1 MKKKSRFL
9 TGLLSA
15 VMALSLF
22 ALPAAA
28 ADSNSNKVPTIP
40 DWENKKGSITINK
53 YDYDT
58 TLGDGALDDGEHAAT
73 DDKAKNP
80 MDGVSFTIYKVETK
94 EWLEKYYTGT
104 NADSTKQ
111 PRVDDYYK
119 DGKLLKTV
127 ASTDQYT
134 DKTANGGKL
143 VFSNL
148 ELGLYLVV
156 ETGKPDYVTK
166 AVSPFLVSV
175 PMTSVDKTSWLY
187 DIIVNP
193 KNSATY
199 GKAILQ
205 KQGVQAGN
213 IINEMEGYTFELYK
227 WSNNGWVKIEN
238 PPKNSVDNADTANP
252 YNLTTN
258 ANGRIV
264 VDNLTKGIYC
274 FIETGVNANG
284 GYILDANTAYGFS
297 IDDSGAMVTV
307 PEADRKDSGPNN
319 TTIVYSAV
327 DNATLT
333 VDNYKPDF
341 NKSVTKN
348 DGTVSDN
355 KTNSADY
362 SVDEKIPYTL
372 TIDVPENIAKLNTF
386 KVTDTTSK
394 DQLLHDVS
402 SVKVSGQDDVAN
414 TYWKKDTDYTITT
427 ISDDGK
433 DGFVIDF
440 KAVTD
445 KKIDNYA
452 GKKVTITYYATL
464 QANAIIAG
472 EGNLNTADLEYSN
485 KTNVTDDDDKP
496 NKIVDKAVIY
506 TFKTGIKKTDE
517 NGNKLPEDVYFDLYK
532 DVTDV
537 KNQEYGTTRIITGAD
552 AKKLGLDGTKRWYK
566 VNADKVHTDTNGELT
581 FEGLSN
587 GTYKLVET
595 KTATGYNLL
604 SAPVDVKLA
613 VEYVTTWQGDKV
625 YNNKDELIKRTEH
638 TTKYNGNENYTFTQ
652 IKVINRKGFD
662 LPVTGG
668 FGTLLFS
675 GIGALL
681 VVGGVGVLMSTKKK
695 KGNT

>member
-28 ADSNSNKVPTIP
+28 ADSNKVPTIP

-58 TLGDGALDDGEHAAT
+58 TSGDGALDDGEHAAT

-104 NADSTKQ
+104 NADSKKQ
-111 PRVDDYYK
+111 PKVEDYYK

-127 ASTDQYT
+127 ASTDQHT
-134 DKTANGGKL
+134 DTTANGGKL
-143 VFSNL
+143 VFRNL

-213 IINEMEGYTFELYK
+213 TIKEMEGYTFNLYK
-227 WSNNGWVKIEN
+227 WSSNAWVEIKN
-238 PPKNSVDNADTANP
+238 PPKNSVDNADTDNP

-258 ANGRIV
+258 VSGQIV

-284 GYILDANTAYGFS
+284 GYILDADTAYGFS
-297 IDDSGAMVTV
+297 IDDKGAMVVV

-333 VDNYKPDF
+333 VVNYKPDF
-341 NKSVTKN
+341 NKSTTQK
-348 DGTVSDN
+348 DGTVSDKEKN
-355 KTNSADY
+355 DADY
-362 SVDEKIPYTL
+362 SIGEKIPYTL
-372 TIDVPENIAKLNTF
+372 TIDVPENITKLNTF
-386 KVTDTTSK
+386 KVTDTTDK
-394 DQLLHDVS
+394 NQLLHDVN
-402 SVKVSGQDDVAN
+402 SVKISGQDDESN
-414 TYWKKDTDYTITT
+414 TYWTTNVDYTIAPIT
-427 ISDDGK
+427 DDGNN

-440 KAVTD
+440 KAGTN
-445 KKIDNYA
+445 KKIDSYA

-464 QANAIIAG
+464 QTNAVIAG
-472 EGNLNTADLEYSN
+472 KGNLNTADLEYSN
-485 KTNVTDDDDKP
+485 KTNVTADDDKP

-506 TFKTGIKKTDE
+506 TFETGIKKTDE

-537 KNQEYGTTRIITGAD
+537 IKNQKYDTTRIITGAD
-552 AKKLGLDGTKRWYK
+552 AKKLGLDGTKSWYK
-566 VNADKVHTDTNGELT
+566 VNADKVHTDTKGELT
-581 FEGLSN
+581 FKGLSN

-595 KTATGYNLL
+595 QTAEGYNLL
-604 SAPVDVKLA
+604 SAPVDVTLT
-613 VEYVTTWQGDKV
+613 VDYVTAWQ
-625 YNNKDELIKRTEH
+625 NSNSELIKRTEH
-638 TTKYNGNENYTFTQ
+638 TTKYDNKEEYTFTQ

-662 LPVTGG
+662 LPTTGG

-675 GIGALL
+675 CIGALL

>member
-28 ADSNSNKVPTIP
+28 EDNKVLTIP

-58 TLGDGALDDGEHAAT
+58 TAGDDARDDGEKAAT
-73 DDKAKNP
+73 GDKAKNP
-80 MDGVSFTIYKVETK
+80 MDGVSFTIYKVENK

-104 NADSTKQ
+104 NADNTKQ
-111 PRVDDYYK
+111 PQVENYYK
-119 DGKLLKTV
+119 DGKLVKTV
-127 ASTDQYT
+127 SDADQRTDT
-134 DKTANGGKL
+134 TANGGKL
-143 VFSNL
+143 VFSDL

-205 KQGVQAGN
+205 KQGVQASN
-213 IINEMEGYTFELYK
+213 TIEEMEGYTFNLYK
-227 WSNNGWVKIEN
+227 WSKDNWVQIEY
-238 PPKNSVDNADTANP
+238 PPKNSVDNADTDHP
-252 YNLTTN
+252 YNLTTD
-258 ANGRIV
+258 AKGKIV
-264 VDNLTKGIYC
+264 VDNLTKGVYC
-274 FIETGVNANG
+274 FIETGVNANS
-284 GYILDANTAYGFS
+284 GYILDADTAYEFS
-297 IDDSGAMVTV
+297 IDDKGAMVSV
-307 PEADRKDSGPNN
+307 PEVDRKNQGPNN
-319 TTIVYSAV
+319 TTVVYDAV

-333 VDNYKPDF
+333 VVNYKPDF
-341 NKSVTKN
+341 NKRTTKK
-348 DGTVSDN
+348 DGTVSDKEKN
-355 KTNSADY
+355 DADY
-362 SVDEKIPYTL
+362 SVGEKIPYTL

-386 KVTDTTSK
+386 KVTDTANK
-394 DQLLHDVS
+394 NQLLHDVS
-402 SVKVSGQDDVAN
+402 NVKISGQDDESN
-414 TYWKKDTDYTITT
+414 TYWAANVDYTIAPITG
-427 ISDDGK
+427 DVNN

-440 KAVTD
+440 KAGTN
-445 KKIDNYA
+445 KKIDSYA

-464 QANAIIAG
+464 QANAVIAG
-472 EGNLNTADLEYSN
+472 QGNLNTAALEYSN
-485 KTNVTDDDDKP
+485 KTNVTGDNDKP

-517 NGNKLPEDVYFDLYK
+517 NGNTLPENVYFDLYK

-537 KNQEYGTTRIITGAD
+537 KNQEYGTARIITGGD
-552 AKKLGLDGTKRWYK
+552 AKKLGLDETKNWYK
-566 VNADKVHTDTNGELT
+566 VNADEVHTDKNGELT

-595 KTATGYNLL
+595 KTAEGYNLL
-604 SAPVDVKLA
+604 SAPVDVTLT
-613 VEYVTTWQGDKV
+613 VSYVTTWQGDTV
-625 YNNKDELIKRTEH
+625 YNNKGEFIKRTEH
-638 TTKYNGNENYTFTQ
+638 TAKYDNKDEYTFTQ

-695 KGNT
+695 KKGNA

>member
-28 ADSNSNKVPTIP
+28 EDNKVLTIP

-58 TLGDGALDDGEHAAT
+58 TAGDGARDDGEKAAT
-73 DDKAKNP
+73 GDKAKNP
-80 MDGVSFTIYKVETK
+80 MDGVSFTIYKVENK

-104 NADSTKQ
+104 NVDDTKQ
-111 PRVDDYYK
+111 PQVENYYK
-119 DGKLLKTV
+119 DGKLVKTV
-127 ASTDQYT
+127 PEADQHTDT
-134 DKTANGGKL
+134 TANGGKL

-205 KQGVQAGN
+205 KQGVQASN
-213 IINEMEGYTFELYK
+213 TINEMGGYTFDLYK
-227 WSNNGWVKIEN
+227 WSNNDWVKIEN
-238 PPKNSVDNADTANP
+238 PPKNSVDNADTEHP
-252 YNLTTN
+252 YNLTTD
-258 ANGRIV
+258 ANGKIV
-264 VDNLTKGIYC
+264 VDNLTKGVYC
-274 FIETGVNANG
+274 FIETGVNANS
-284 GYILDANTAYGFS
+284 GYILDADTAYEFS
-297 IDDSGAMVTV
+297 IDDNGAMVIV
-307 PEADRKDSGPNN
+307 PEADRKNQGPNN
-319 TTIVYSAV
+319 TTVVYDAV

-333 VDNYKPDF
+333 VVNYKPDF
-341 NKSVTKN
+341 NKRTTKK
-348 DGTVSDN
+348 DGTVSDKEKN
-355 KTNSADY
+355 DADY
-362 SVDEKIPYTL
+362 SVGEKIPYTL

-386 KVTDTTSK
+386 KVTDTADK
-394 DQLLHDVS
+394 NQLLHDVS
-402 SVKVSGQDDVAN
+402 SVKISGQDDESN
-414 TYWKKDTDYTITT
+414 TYWEANVDYTIAPITG
-427 ISDDGK
+427 DDNN

-440 KAVTD
+440 KAGTN
-445 KKIDNYA
+445 KKIDSYA

-464 QANAIIAG
+464 QTNAVIAG
-472 EGNLNTADLEYSN
+472 QGNLNTAALEYSN
-485 KTNVTDDDDKP
+485 KTNVTGDNDKP

-537 KNQEYGTTRIITGAD
+537 KNQEYDIARIITGDD
-552 AKKLGLDGTKRWYK
+552 AKKFGLDETKKWYK
-566 VNADKVHTDTNGELT
+566 VNADEVHTDKNGELA

-595 KTATGYNLL
+595 KTAKGYNLL
-604 SAPVDVKLA
+604 SAPVDVTLT
-613 VEYVTTWQGDKV
+613 VNYDTTWQGETV
-625 YNNKDELIKRTEH
+625 YNSNGEFIKRTEH
-638 TTKYNGNENYTFTQ
+638 TAKYDNQDKYTFTQ

-662 LPVTGG
+662 LPTTGG

-695 KGNT
+695 KKGNA

>member
-15 VMALSLF
+15 VMALSLC
-22 ALPAAA
+22 ALPASAEG
-28 ADSNSNKVPTIP
+28 NKVLTIP

-58 TLGDGALDDGEHAAT
+58 TTGDGTRDDGEKAAT
-73 DDKAKNP
+73 GDKAKNP
-80 MDGVSFTIYKVETK
+80 MDGVSFTIYKVENK

-104 NADSTKQ
+104 NADNTKQ
-111 PRVDDYYK
+111 PQVENYYK
-119 DGKLLKTV
+119 DGKLVKKVLD
-127 ASTDQYT
+127 ADQHTDT
-134 DKTANGGKL
+134 TANGGKL
-143 VFSNL
+143 VFRDL

-205 KQGVQAGN
+205 KQGVQASN
-213 IINEMEGYTFELYK
+213 TIKEMEGYTFDLYK
-227 WSNNGWVKIEN
+227 WSNNNWVKIEY
-238 PPKNSVDNADTANP
+238 PPKNSVDNADTDHP
-252 YNLTTN
+252 YNLTTD
-258 ANGRIV
+258 ANGQIV
-264 VDNLTKGIYC
+264 VDNLTKGVYC
-274 FIETGVNANG
+274 FIETGVNANS
-284 GYILDANTAYGFS
+284 GYILDADTAYEFS
-297 IDDSGAMVTV
+297 IDDKGAMVIV
-307 PEADRKDSGPNN
+307 PEADRKNQGPNN
-319 TTIVYSAV
+319 TTVVYNAV

-333 VDNYKPDF
+333 VVNYKPDF
-341 NKSVTKN
+341 NKCTTKK
-348 DGTVSDN
+348 DGTVSDKEKN
-355 KTNSADY
+355 DADY
-362 SVDEKIPYTL
+362 SVGEKIPYTL

-386 KVTDTTSK
+386 KVTDTEDK
-394 DQLLHDVS
+394 NQLLHDVS
-402 SVKVSGQDDVAN
+402 SVKISGQEDESN
-414 TYWKKDTDYTITT
+414 TYWAANVDYTIAPITG
-427 ISDDGK
+427 DVNN

-440 KAVTD
+440 KAGTN
-445 KKIDNYA
+445 KKIDSYA

-464 QANAIIAG
+464 QTNAVIAG
-472 EGNLNTADLEYSN
+472 QGNLNTAALEYSN
-485 KTNVTDDDDKP
+485 KTNVTGDNDKP

-506 TFKTGIKKTDE
+506 TFRTGIKKTDE
-517 NGNKLPEDVYFDLYK
+517 NGNKLPENVYFDLYK

-537 KNQEYGTTRIITGAD
+537 KNQEYGTARIITGD
-552 AKKLGLDGTKRWYK
+552 VAKKIGLDDTKKWYK
-566 VNADKVHTDTNGELT
+566 VNADEVHTDEKGELT

-595 KTATGYNLL
+595 KTAKGYNLL
-604 SAPVDVKLA
+604 SAPVDVTLT
-613 VEYVTTWQGDKV
+613 VNYVTTWQGETV
-625 YNNKDELIKRTEH
+625 YNSNGELIKRTEH
-638 TTKYNGNENYTFTQ
+638 TAKYDNQDKYTFTQ

-675 GIGALL
+675 AIGALL

-695 KGNT
+695 KGNG

>member
-22 ALPAAA
+22 ALPASA
-28 ADSNSNKVPTIP
+28 ADSNKVPTIP

-58 TLGDGALDDGEHAAT
+58 TSGDGALDDGEHAAT
-73 DDKAKNP
+73 GDKAKNP
-80 MDGVSFTIYKVETK
+80 MDGVGFTIYKVESK
-94 EWLEKYYTGT
+94 EWLEAYYTGT
-104 NADSTKQ
+104 KDDKQ
-111 PRVDDYYK
+111 QPKVDDYYRNGALVNQVSAN
-119 DGKLLKTV
+119 DTHTGTT
-127 ASTDQYT
+127 S
-134 DKTANGGKL
+134 NGGQLKFEKL
-143 VFSNL
+143 D
-148 ELGLYLVV
+148 LGLYLVV

-175 PMTSVDKTSWLY
+175 PMTSVDKTNWLY

-193 KNSATY
+193 KNSAAY

-213 IINEMEGYTFELYK
+213 TIEEMEGYTFELYK
-227 WSNNGWVKIEN
+227 WSNGNWVEIKY
-238 PPKNSVDNADTANP
+238 PPKNSVDNSDTENQ
-252 YNLTTN
+252 YNLTTDK
-258 ANGRIV
+258 NGQIV
-264 VDNLTKGIYC
+264 VDNLTKGVYC

-297 IDDSGAMVTV
+297 IDDSGAMVAV
-307 PEADRKDSGPNN
+307 PVADRKDSGPNN
-319 TTIVYSAV
+319 TTVVYDAV

-333 VDNYKPDF
+333 VNNYKPDF
-341 NKSVTKN
+341 NKSTTKK

-355 KTNSADY
+355 KTNNADY
-362 SVDEKIPYTL
+362 SVGEKIPYTL

-414 TYWKKDTDYTITT
+414 TYWEKDTDYTITT
-427 ISDDGK
+427 ISDDGE

-440 KAVTD
+440 KAVAN
-445 KKIDNYA
+445 KKIDSYA

-485 KTNVTDDDDKP
+485 KTNVTGDDDKP

-537 KNQEYGTTRIITGAD
+537 KNQKYDTTRIITGAD
-552 AKKLGLDGTKRWYK
+552 AKKLGLDETKSWYK

-595 KTATGYNLL
+595 KTAEGYNLL
-604 SAPVDVKLA
+604 SAPVDVTLT
-613 VEYVTTWQGDKV
+613 VDYVTAWQGETV
-625 YNNKDELIKRTEH
+625 YSSNGELIKRTEH
-638 TTKYNGNENYTFTQ
+638 TTKYDSQDNYTFTQ
-652 IKVINRKGFD
+652 IKVINRKGLN

-695 KGNT
+695 KGNA